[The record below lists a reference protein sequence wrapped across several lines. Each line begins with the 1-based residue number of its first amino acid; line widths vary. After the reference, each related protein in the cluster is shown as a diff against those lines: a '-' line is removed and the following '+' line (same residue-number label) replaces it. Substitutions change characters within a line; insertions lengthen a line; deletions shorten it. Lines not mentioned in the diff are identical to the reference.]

1 MEGELRLAKVEKKVG
16 LLLFVLREKRCN
28 YLDNLLLF
36 IIAMRKIDLPMYQ
49 IEIKIMIQH
58 N

>member
-1 MEGELRLAKVEKKVG
+1 MEGELRLALVEKKVG

-28 YLDNLLLF
+28 YLDNLLLS